1 MSHAVL
7 AMQKDIEKK
16 VNARALRSSTDSPTS
31 EYSELKNVAV
41 GKIVQKEHDA
51 VAPTPSVEQQAGAFY
66 MKVADTSDLQK
77 TWSVVEN
84 ALEALPST
92 DFAPTAGEFSA
103 HSVQYHQDGFMM
115 ARSRFCLLEN
125 KGDEDVFLEVSK
137 LTGNGFIF
145 QDQFIAALQGSLQEG
160 FQAIQQ
166 LEQPAA
172 LEEAETSNLAFLDLS
187 EQSIGYPMIE
197 KWLTSL
203 QPKKEVQYDQMVVYE
218 SLSTLAWNL
227 NDSNNFKV
235 LAEYKNDIVA
245 HVLDILKVEE
255 TTSVPTGY
263 FAAKVLE
270 KFFAQDS
277 AVPDKLKVWDTVSSL
292 EESITKWSTPNPKAL
307 HKEVPCSR
315 GVVTT
320 LLSVLRNAADMMTG
334 EPSPA
339 ILKKSSTFVNELS
352 ARMQTTKASWPADCS
367 MEELCKALRV
377 NNPAGAE
384 EEVLPA

>member
-1 MSHAVL
+1 MSRQAI
-7 AMQKDIEKK
+7 AMQKDIDTL
-16 VNARALRSSTDSPTS
+16 VADRAIRSKAASPTS
-31 EYSELKNVAV
+31 ELKQKPV
-41 GKIVQKEHDA
+41 GKIVVKEQSA
-51 VAPTPSVEQQAGAFY
+51 VAPTPSVEQLAGAFY
-66 MKVADTSDLQK
+66 MKVTDTSDLQQ
-77 TWSVVEN
+77 TWSVVEK
-84 ALEALPST
+84 ALEVLPST
-92 DFAPTAGEFSA
+92 DFAPTAGEHCA
-103 HSVQYHQDGFMM
+103 HSVQYHQDSFMM
-115 ARSRFCLLEN
+115 ARSRFCQLEN
-125 KGDEDVFLEVSK
+125 KGDDVFLEVVK
-137 LTGNGFIF
+137 LTGNGFVF
-145 QDQFIAALQGSLQEG
+145 QDQFVAALQDSLQEG

-166 LEQPAA
+166 LEKPAD

-255 TTSVPTGY
+255 TTAVPTGY

-270 KFFAQDS
+270 KFFAQDF

-320 LLSVLRNAADMMTG
+320 LLSVLRNAANMMTG

-339 ILKKSSTFVNELS
+339 ILKKSETFVKELS

-377 NNPAGAE
+377 NSPAGAE